1 MITVNFENVR
11 EATTNGNGSGNNN
24 PPAGG
29 YVAKIIDI
37 THKEKNM
44 GIVVDLDIDEGEWTK
59 FYSSLNAKYGF
70 WALSTFRSY
79 KPKALPFFKRF
90 VNCIERSNDG
100 YHWDGDETQL
110 VGKIVGIVLCYEEYI
125 GNDGNVKQRAVID
138 QFMDAKE
145 VYTGDYKV
153 PELKTIE
160 KPNSKPTE
168 VVNMATKFEAV
179 DDKTDIPF

>member
-1 MITVNFENVR
+1 MITVNLDNVS
-11 EATTNGNGSGNNN
+11 EATGNGSNN

-29 YVAKIIDI
+29 YVAKIIDV
-37 THKEKNM
+37 THKEKNQ
-44 GIVVDLDIDEGEWTK
+44 GVVIDLDIDEGEWTK

-79 KPKALPFFKRF
+79 KTKALPFFAKF
-90 VNCIERSNDG
+90 INCLERSNDG
-100 YHWDGDETQL
+100 YKWDYDETKW
-110 VGKIVGIVLCYEEYI
+110 VGKIIGIVLCYEEYI
-125 GNDGNVKQRAVID
+125 GNDGKVKTRAKVNEV
-138 QFMDAKE
+138 MDAKK